1 MGSDLVR
8 VIRQIAQV
16 KRRIDDID
24 REVETLKGGDLFTFR
39 ADCET
44 AREAGRDM
52 LDELAVRVDGQIAEA
67 TQALADLQD
76 QAT

>member
-1 MGSDLVR
+1 MWRGSLGVPHVAAVEEDDL
-8 VIRQIAQV
+8 
-16 KRRIDDID
+16 DID
-24 REVETLKGGDLFTFR
+24 REIETLKGSDLFTLR

-52 LDELAVRVDGQIAEA
+52 LDELAVRVDSQIAEA

>member
-39 ADCET
+39 ANCET
-44 AREAGRDM
+44 VREAGRDM
-52 LDELAVRVDGQIAEA
+52 LDELAVRVDG
-67 TQALADLQD
+67 LQD